1 MRTTPTLDD
10 GLLNEARKLESP
22 PPPDR
27 NTELPVF
34 QRRKSSRRVAL
45 DAVLRAEDKDG
56 SRRAAIVRRITREGT
71 VVG

>member
-27 NTELPVF
+27 TTGLPVF
-34 QRRKSSRRVAL
+34 RRRKSSRKVAL
-45 DAVLRAEDKDG
+45 ETVLRAEDED
-56 SRRAAIVRRITREGT
+56 
-71 VVG
+71 